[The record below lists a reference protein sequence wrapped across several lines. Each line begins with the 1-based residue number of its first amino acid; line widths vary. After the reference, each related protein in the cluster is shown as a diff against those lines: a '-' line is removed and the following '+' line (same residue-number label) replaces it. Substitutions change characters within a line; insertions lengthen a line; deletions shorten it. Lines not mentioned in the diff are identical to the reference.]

1 MKKTLFLLFL
11 IFIISSAF
19 AKKKQ
24 SPIDNTFSCI
34 IHNESDFEI
43 TIDGI
48 EIKPKK
54 SESHKFPLHSAAL
67 YDGWTVE
74 YKIPLLDF
82 AYYVHSEKKSLID
95 NQKILKIENPTNN
108 SAFACYVV
116 IKNLSNDAVQIQ
128 NSLRGSI
135 FPCYARGVLNGRRD
149 LLEPVYSIAAG
160 TSAVISLEKE
170 ERLFVMNEN
179 ARRNCPIQ
187 IQFAKGYVN
196 EFSFDG
202 EKLVL
207 QDARP
212 VHLLKEKM
220 WHKEF
225 NDSQVIRAVQHA
237 DGKIYLIGTEILSD
251 KKENKYSS
259 GFLQCLD
266 RKGSEVWK
274 QSYAV
279 KGKDT
284 YLYDMAL
291 IDKNTIGIAG
301 QLILDNELGIFL
313 TYGTGGNLKKTVKIQ
328 DVIGFEKIRK
338 SSDDSLVIVGYD
350 MGGNS
355 VNYSLADD
363 FEPKR
368 QNSPEINDYGS
379 ELIQSVN
386 AKVYDDEENLYSA
399 GESAEMEKPVACIVK
414 TMSDKKS
421 SVLYMA
427 TEPNSYITDMKINR
441 KTGELLVC
449 GSLGGK
455 DEFGNG
461 GNPFIRCL
469 DAKSGKIVWEN
480 ILQTNKYEVALKI
493 SSCDDYGFVVILAN
507 SDGDGNLASPCAL
520 VRTNAVGKVEF

>member
-11 IFIISSAF
+11 IFIISSSF

-24 SPIDNTFSCI
+24 SPVDNTFSCLVQ
-34 IHNESDFEI
+34 NESDFEI

-48 EIKPKK
+48 EIKPKQ
-54 SESHKFPLHSAAL
+54 SENHKFPLHSAAL

-82 AYYVHSEKKSLID
+82 AYYVHSEKKSLVD
-95 NQKILKIENPTNN
+95 NQKALKIENPATN

-135 FPCYARGVLNGRRD
+135 LPCYARGAVNGRRD

-160 TSAVISLEKE
+160 ASAVISLEKE
-170 ERLFVMNEN
+170 EKLFVANDN
-179 ARRNCPIQ
+179 TGNNCPIQ
-187 IQFAKGYVN
+187 IQFAKGYAYEYV
-196 EFSFDG
+196 FDG
-202 EKLVL
+202 ENLVL
-207 QDARP
+207 CDARP
-212 VHLLKEKM
+212 LHLLKEKL
-220 WHKEF
+220 WHKDFE
-225 NDSQVIRAVQHA
+225 DSQVIRAVQQA
-237 DGKIYLIGTEILSD
+237 DEKIYLIGTEILSD
-251 KKENKYSS
+251 KKENNYSS
-259 GFLQCLD
+259 GFIQCLD
-266 RKGSEVWK
+266 RKGSELWK

-291 IDKNTIGIAG
+291 LDENTIGVVG
-301 QLILDNELGIFL
+301 QIILDNEMGLFL
-313 TYGTGGNLKKTVKIQ
+313 AYDAGGNLKKTVKIQ
-328 DVIGFEKIRK
+328 ESVGLEKIRK
-338 SSDDSLVIVGYD
+338 SADGSFVISGYD
-350 MGGNS
+350 TKGNPVSYS
-355 VNYSLADD
+355 VGSD
-363 FEPKR
+363 FEMKKLNPTEKTD
-368 QNSPEINDYGS
+368 SSS

-386 AKVYDDEENLYSA
+386 AEIYDNEGNLYLA

-414 TMSDKKS
+414 SAKDKKN

-461 GNPFIRCL
+461 GKPFIRCVE
-469 DAKSGKIVWEN
+469 AKSGKIVWEN
-480 ILQTNKYEVALKI
+480 ILQKSKYEIVVKI
-493 SSCDDYGFVVILAN
+493 SSCDEYGFAVLLAN
-507 SDGDGNLASPCAL
+507 ADGDGNLASPCAL
-520 VRTNAVGKVEF
+520 FRTNAVGKVEF

>member
-24 SPIDNTFSCI
+24 SPIDNTFFCI

-48 EIKPKK
+48 EIKPKN

-82 AYYVHSEKKSLID
+82 AYYVHAEKKSLID
-95 NQKILKIENPTNN
+95 NQKILKIENPINN
-108 SAFACYVV
+108 SSFACFVV

-135 FPCYARGVLNGRRD
+135 LPCYVRGEVNDRRD

-179 ARRNCPIQ
+179 AGRNCPIQ
-187 IQFAKGYVN
+187 IQFAKGYVY

-225 NDSQVIRAVQHA
+225 DDSQVIRAVQQA
-237 DGKIYLIGTEILSD
+237 DEKIYLIGTEILSD
-251 KKENKYSS
+251 KKENNYSS
-259 GFLQCLD
+259 GFIQCLD
-266 RKGSEVWK
+266 RKGSELWK

-291 IDKNTIGIAG
+291 LDENTIGVVG
-301 QLILDNELGIFL
+301 QLILDNELGLFL
-313 TYGTGGNLKKTVKIQ
+313 AYDLSGNLKKAVKIQ
-328 DVIGFEKIRK
+328 ESVGLEKIRK
-338 SSDDSLVIVGYD
+338 SADGAFVIGGYD
-350 MGGNS
+350 TEGNL
-355 VNYSLADD
+355 VNYSIEND
-363 FEPKR
+363 FELKR
-368 QNSPEINDYGS
+368 VNQTETTGSNS
-379 ELIQSVN
+379 ELIQSIN
-386 AKVYDDEENLYSA
+386 AEVYDDEGNLYSA
-399 GESAEMEKPVACIVK
+399 GESAEMEKPVACVVK
-414 TMSDKKS
+414 STKDKKN

-461 GNPFIRCL
+461 GKPFIRCL
-469 DAKSGKIVWEN
+469 ESKSGKIVWEN
-480 ILQTNKYEVALKI
+480 ILQKNKYEIAVKI
-493 SSCDDYGFVVILAN
+493 VSCDDYGFVVLLAN
-507 SDGDGNLASPCAL
+507 ADGDGNLASPCAL
-520 VRTNAVGKVEF
+520 VRTNAVGKVKF

>member
-11 IFIISSAF
+11 IFIISSSF

-24 SPIDNTFSCI
+24 SPVDNTFSCLVQ
-34 IHNESDFEI
+34 NESDFEI

-48 EIKPKK
+48 EIKPKQ
-54 SESHKFPLHSAAL
+54 SETHKFPLHSAAL

-82 AYYVHSEKKSLID
+82 AYYVHSEKKSLVD
-95 NQKILKIENPTNN
+95 NQKALKIENPAIN

-135 FPCYARGVLNGRRD
+135 LPCYSRGAVNGRRD

-160 TSAVISLEKE
+160 TSAVICLEKE
-170 ERLFVMNEN
+170 ERLFVANEHN
-179 ARRNCPIQ
+179 GKNCQIQ
-187 IQFAKGYVN
+187 IQFAKGYAY
-196 EFSFDG
+196 EYIFDS
-202 EKLVL
+202 ENLVL

-212 VHLLKEKM
+212 LHLLKEKL

-225 NDSQVIRAVQHA
+225 DDSQVIRAVQQA
-237 DGKIYLIGTEILSD
+237 DGKIYLMGTEILSD

-259 GFLQCLD
+259 GFVQCLD
-266 RKGSEVWK
+266 RNGTELWK

-291 IDKNTIGIAG
+291 LDKNTIGIVG
-301 QLILDNELGIFL
+301 QLILDNELGLFL
-313 TYGTGGNLKKTVKIQ
+313 AYDLSGNLKKAVKIQ
-328 DVIGFEKIRK
+328 ESVGFEKIRK
-338 SSDDSLVIVGYD
+338 STGGAFIIGGYD
-350 MGGNS
+350 TEENP
-355 VNYSLADD
+355 VNYSIESD
-363 FEPKR
+363 FEIKR
-368 QNSPEINDYGS
+368 LNLVEAISSSS

-386 AKVYDDEENLYSA
+386 AEVYDDDGNLYSA
-399 GESAEMEKPVACIVK
+399 GESAEMEKPVACVVK
-414 TMSDKKS
+414 STKDKKN

-427 TEPNSYITDMKINR
+427 TEPNSYITNMKINR
-441 KTGELLVC
+441 KTGELVIC
-449 GSLGGK
+449 GSLGGN
-455 DEFGNG
+455 DSSGNG
-461 GNPFIRCL
+461 GKPFIRCI
-469 DAKSGKIVWEN
+469 DSNSGKLFWES
-480 ILQTNKYEVALKI
+480 IIQKNKYEIAVKI
-493 SSCDDYGFVVILAN
+493 ASCDDYGFVVLLAN
-507 SDGDGNLASPCAL
+507 ADGDGNLASPCAL